1 MANSRKDSKGRVL
14 RPGESERKDGYYIYQ
29 YQDVNNIRRVIYNRD
44 LVKLRKQEDSL
55 TRDLLNGID
64 IYTGESTTLNEAFDR
79 YIAGKSNLKQST
91 RTNYKYMYDNYVR
104 PTFGNRRLAEIKYSD
119 VKAFYQYLIDKK
131 KFKPNSME
139 IINTILH
146 PVFTMAHRDGII
158 RINPSDGIMSEIKKS
173 NIWEKPKRHALTYEQ
188 QKAFMKYTAESPVYN
203 HWLPLFVT
211 LLGTGCRIGEVIG
224 LRWEDVDFEERIIS
238 INHNLIYRIQDSG
251 KCEFHITTPKTK
263 SGIRTIPMFD
273 EVYEALMQEED
284 QQKET
289 GFNEDVIDG
298 YSGFIFTNREHRV
311 HNPMTINRAIRR
323 IYEAY
328 NAEEKEQ
335 AKKEKRKPILIPH
348 FSCHHMR
355 HTFCTRFCENETNI
369 KIIQDIMGHAD
380 VTTTMDIYAEATEV
394 KKRQSFENLQGKVL
408 IS

>member
-14 RPGESERKDGYYIYQ
+14 RPGESEWKDGYYIYQ

-44 LVKLRKQEDSL
+44 LVKLRNQEDSL

-64 IYTGESTTLNEAFDR
+64 IYTGETTTLNEAFDR

-173 NIWEKPKRHALTYEQ
+173 NI
-188 QKAFMKYTAESPVYN
+188 
-203 HWLPLFVT
+203 
-211 LLGTGCRIGEVIG
+211 
-224 LRWEDVDFEERIIS
+224 
-238 INHNLIYRIQDSG
+238 
-251 KCEFHITTPKTK
+251 
-263 SGIRTIPMFD
+263 
-273 EVYEALMQEED
+273 
-284 QQKET
+284 
-289 GFNEDVIDG
+289 
-298 YSGFIFTNREHRV
+298 
-311 HNPMTINRAIRR
+311 
-323 IYEAY
+323 
-328 NAEEKEQ
+328 
-335 AKKEKRKPILIPH
+335 
-348 FSCHHMR
+348 
-355 HTFCTRFCENETNI
+355 
-369 KIIQDIMGHAD
+369 
-380 VTTTMDIYAEATEV
+380 
-394 KKRQSFENLQGKVL
+394 
-408 IS
+408 